1 MILKLKRT
9 PGIYIVG
16 FMGCG
21 KTTIG
26 QRLAEELGWTFVD
39 IDDDIVKAAG
49 SSIADI
55 FDTGGEQE
63 FRAIESECIKKRV
76 RLIQSGRPMVVSVGG
91 GAFAQ
96 DINYELLKE
105 NGVSIWL
112 NCPLPLIKRRLEGT
126 TDRPLARDPERFER
140 LFHER
145 QSAYARADH
154 AIAITNND
162 PSATVA
168 KILELPLF

>member
-26 QRLAEELGWTFVD
+26 QRLAEELGWNFAD

-55 FDTGGEQE
+55 FDTGGERE

-91 GAFAQ
+91 GAFAEEV
-96 DINYELLKE
+96 NYQLLKE
-105 NGVSIWL
+105 NGVSVWL
-112 NCPLPLIKRRLEGT
+112 NCPLSLIKRRLEGT
-126 TDRPLARDPERFER
+126 TDRPLARDAERFER

-145 QSAYARADH
+145 QAAYARADH
-154 AIAITNND
+154 TIVIANND